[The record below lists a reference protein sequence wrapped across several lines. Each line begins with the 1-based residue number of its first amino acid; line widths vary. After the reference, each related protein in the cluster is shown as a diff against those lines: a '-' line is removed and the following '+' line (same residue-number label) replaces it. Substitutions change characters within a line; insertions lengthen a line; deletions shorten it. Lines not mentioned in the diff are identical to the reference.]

1 MTHVS
6 LPNFN
11 PFCSARL
18 LGAALGR
25 AADDGVSLVAFGFD
39 NREQLSPFMFYARRQ
54 FPEIS
59 DPALLAAQLQGR
71 PACALMREQEYAAVA
86 AVLPGSPVPQGTLNA
101 LRFVVVE
108 SARGVC
114 SREPTERY
122 TVRAEAP

>member
-1 MTHVS
+1 M
-6 LPNFN
+6 
-11 PFCSARL
+11 
-18 LGAALGR
+18 
-25 AADDGVSLVAFGFD
+25 AFGFPD
-39 NREQLSPFMFYARRQ
+39 GTGLSPFMFYARRQ

-59 DPALLAAQLQGR
+59 DPGLLAAQLQGR

-114 SREPTERY
+114 SGEPTERY